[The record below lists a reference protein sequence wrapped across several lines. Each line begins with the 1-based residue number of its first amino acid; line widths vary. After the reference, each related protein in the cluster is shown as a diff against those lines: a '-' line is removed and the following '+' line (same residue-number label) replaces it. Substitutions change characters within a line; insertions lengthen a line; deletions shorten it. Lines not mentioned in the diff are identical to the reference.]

1 MTTTTEHTA
10 HTSTDATA
18 EPTGAPELSRERR
31 DLLDVLTTHREFLI
45 GTATDLTDAQAAARP
60 TVSELSIGGIIKH
73 VAETE
78 QHWAN
83 FMAGAGED
91 STGDDSVEVD
101 WDAVSSGGEIPAEV
115 LAKWKDGFRLVEGE
129 TLASVLDRYA
139 EVAAATDRLVATL
152 PSLDQEYPLPEAP
165 WFEQGASWSVRRCI
179 VHIVAETAQHAG
191 HADIIRESID
201 GRKSMG

>member
-1 MTTTTEHTA
+1 MTMTTENPQSTT
-10 HTSTDATA
+10 TDAPA
-18 EPTGAPELSRERR
+18 ESPGAPELSRERR
-31 DLLDVLTTHREFLI
+31 DLLEVLAKHREFLI
-45 GTATDLTDAQAAARP
+45 GTATDLTDEQAASRP

-83 FMAGAGED
+83 FMAGNGEA
-91 STGDDSVEVD
+91 SGDESVEVD
-101 WDAVSSGGEIPAEV
+101 WEALSAGGEIPAEV
-115 LAKWKDGFRLVEGE
+115 MEQWKNGFRLVEGE

-179 VHIVAETAQHAG
+179 VHIVAETSQHAG